1 MGVVTGVDSVTA
13 RSRFTG
19 RNNASATT
27 APCCYSPHDGAARA
41 LRLASNNLQFLA
53 AFTPPTATL
62 PFEGLLLSL
71 PSGEELIRL
80 DVVRVMEHHAAEHHL
95 GMYFEYIH

>member
-1 MGVVTGVDSVTA
+1 VVIGTKLDRELFTRTLMGDI
-13 RSRFTG
+13 
-19 RNNASATT
+19 
-27 APCCYSPHDGAARA
+27 
-41 LRLASNNLQFLA
+41 
-53 AFTPPTATL
+53 
-62 PFEGLLLSL
+62 GLLLSL